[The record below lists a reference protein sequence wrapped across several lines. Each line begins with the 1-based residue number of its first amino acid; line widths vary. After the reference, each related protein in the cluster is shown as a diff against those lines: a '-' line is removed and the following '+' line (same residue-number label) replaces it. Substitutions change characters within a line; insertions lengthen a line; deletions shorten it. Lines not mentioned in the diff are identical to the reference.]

1 MRVFSIKIQ
10 SKNIHK
16 YFCLIWKYSIVW
28 TLPCVVPVFMCSA
41 VFQCDNNYSFIITI
55 NVTDIQKPPTWFCC
69 TLHRCFFKFFFEI
82 CSVWGV
88 EASDRLAGDILDQS
102 ERSKIKTRGSAW
114 EHDAIAHSMQQSG
127 PNEFSLY
134 RTEGLQTNI
143 DARRLTNNNLRCL
156 VTPILLILIQ
166 IANTKKIT
174 PVF

>member
-127 PNEFSLY
+127 QKGCKLISMLVGWQTIIYVVWSHRSCWFWYKL
-134 RTEGLQTNI
+134 RTQ
-143 DARRLTNNNLRCL
+143 R
-156 VTPILLILIQ
+156 
-166 IANTKKIT
+166 K
-174 PVF
+174 